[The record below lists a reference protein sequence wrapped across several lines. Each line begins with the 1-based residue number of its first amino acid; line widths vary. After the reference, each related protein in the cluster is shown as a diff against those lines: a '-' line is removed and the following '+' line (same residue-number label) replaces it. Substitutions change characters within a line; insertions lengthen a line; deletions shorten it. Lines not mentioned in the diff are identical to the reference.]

1 MDYIA
6 CMDQTQTGAWEIYG
20 ALGFR
25 RYYGYTKKDAARLY
39 VKECCEKEKRNEISQ
54 KYLLYVI

>member
-1 MDYIA
+1 MTFIS

-39 VKECCEKEKRNEISQ
+39 VKECREIEERNEVSQ
-54 KYLLYVI
+54 KCLLYV